1 MIENAPIV
9 KDIRNIREDISES
22 FDNDLDR
29 YTDYLIS
36 KERNGFDERS
46 SLDRRFARS
55 GRDAVP
61 VHHSRF
67 HLNEN
72 TAPE

>member
-29 YTDYLIS
+29 YADYLIS
-36 KERNGFDERS
+36 KERNGLDESS
-46 SLDRRFARS
+46 SLDHRFPRS
-55 GRDAVP
+55 GRDAES

-72 TAPE
+72 PAPE